1 MAAYG
6 VGVAHAGRPS
16 NRYELLTCAWRDHV
30 VFGMEADRITD
41 EDHLLARESDGI
53 RWLRCLRCDGW
64 FPHQIPDSP
73 RGGPMPTRHEIELPV
88 RGPLLR
94 DHYVLRLIAIDRAIH
109 VILLTTLA
117 VVLFTFARHHTA
129 FQHDYNQIMNDL
141 SGGDPGATSVRGI
154 LGHLRNVFH
163 YSSSHLVE
171 LGLAVT
177 AYAVLEAAEM
187 VGLWMAKRWAEYLT
201 FVATTLLVPFE
212 VYELTIGVS
221 VFKVVTLVINLAIV
235 VYLLF
240 AKRLFGVRGGHRTE
254 MERGERLS
262 GWEAI
267 ERATPQ
273 APSQA

>member
-1 MAAYG
+1 
-6 VGVAHAGRPS
+6 VARAQRPS

-30 VFGMEADRITD
+30 LVGIDADRVTSD
-41 EDHLLARESDGI
+41 DQLVAREIDGM
-53 RWLRCLRCDGW
+53 RWHRCLRCDGW
-64 FPHQIPDSP
+64 FPYPIPGSP
-73 RGGPMPTRHEIELPV
+73 TGASVPTRDELELPV

-109 VILLTTLA
+109 VVVLTVLA
-117 VVLFTFARHHTA
+117 IALFTFARHHTA
-129 FQHDYNQIMNDL
+129 LQHDYNEIMNDL
-141 SGGDPGATSVRGI
+141 SGGDPGASSVRGI

-163 YSSSHLVE
+163 YSSRHLVE

-221 VFKVVTLVINLAIV
+221 VFKVITLVINLAIV

-240 AKRLFGVRGGHRTE
+240 AKRLFGVRGGHRLE
-254 MERGERLS
+254 LERRQSLS
-262 GWEAI
+262 GWGAI

-273 APSQA
+273 ATAPV

>member
-1 MAAYG
+1 
-6 VGVAHAGRPS
+6 
-16 NRYELLTCAWRDHV
+16 V
-30 VFGMEADRITD
+30 VLGADADQITSD
-41 EDHLLARESDGI
+41 DHLLAREIDGI

-64 FPHQIPDSP
+64 FQYPIPSSP
-73 RGGPMPTRHEIELPV
+73 TGGPMPSRNEIKLPV

-94 DHYVLRLIAIDRAIH
+94 DHYVLRLIALDRAIH
-109 VILLTTLA
+109 VIVLTALA
-117 VVLFTFARHHTA
+117 VILFTFARHHTA

-163 YSSSHLVE
+163 YSSRHLVE
-171 LGLAVT
+171 LGLGVT
-177 AYAVLEAAEM
+177 AYAVLEAVEM
-187 VGLWMAKRWAEYLT
+187 VGLWMAKRCAEYLT
-201 FVATTLLVPFE
+201 FVAITVLVPFE

-221 VFKVVTLVINLAIV
+221 AFKVVTLVINLAIV

-254 MERGERLS
+254 MERRQRLS
-262 GWEAI
+262 GWEAV

-273 APSQA
+273 APVRV